1 MVNGCVLCEV
11 WHASYILRS
20 SYPGYHGNQCCCV
33 LCKYTL
39 RQRKQFYIEH
49 VTQRNQKA
57 ELQRWDWNLDCYD
70 NIIRTEQKGRGVTRK
85 YLSPSDDGLPGVFS
99 VRYAI
104 TKKKQLSIDRGSQ
117 DCRKWLKEGSDVRYY
132 DIKKRDW
139 LMLLARYGVNFQD
152 VYCLK
157 I

>member
-20 SYPGYHGNQCCCV
+20 SYPGYHCCCV
-33 LCKYTL
+33 LCEYAL
-39 RQRKQFYIEH
+39 RQRKQYNIKH
-49 VTQRNQKA
+49 VTQQNQKA
-57 ELQRWDWNLDCYD
+57 ELQRWDCKLGCYD
-70 NIIRTEQKGRGVTRK
+70 NNTRTEQKGRGVTCK

-99 VRYAI
+99 VRYAM
-104 TKKKQLSIDRGSQ
+104 TKKNYSNIDRGSP
-117 DCRKWLKEGSDVRYY
+117 DCRKWLKEDSDTRYH

-139 LMLLARYGVNFQD
+139 LMLLARYEVNFPN
-152 VYCLK
+152 VYCSK